1 MYSVALDIL
10 LVARP
15 GRLREATLAHLEREP
30 VCRVLVGERIEAR
43 TELGR
48 RSFDAILVQVDHS
61 HADLDTLAELAPM
74 ASAAAILALTSD
86 SNYQLGLAA
95 VRLGADEHMALS
107 RLPEGELY
115 RAIRFAV
122 ERRKVDQVSRQALV
136 QAHQAQKMEALG
148 RVAAGM
154 THDFRN
160 LVTIILG
167 NCQILKRLLPPGDE
181 RLMTPVE
188 EILLAGQKASN
199 VVGHL
204 LQFARNEARE
214 ATRVD
219 LNELL
224 LELQPLVR
232 PLLANRIRLNLS
244 LADRPLHVKANPT
257 SLEQIVMNLV
267 VNAVDALSC
276 DGQIYLSTSAMWL
289 QFPYLGPDLRLTHPA
304 YAVLTVADN
313 GWGIEPEALARIF
326 EPFFTTK
333 PRGTGLGLSTVFTLT
348 REMGA
353 ELSVYSRPGL
363 GTAFRLFLPIS
374 LVEPPLTDIK
384 GGQVALVLDPESSER
399 MMLRRVLEGLGLE
412 VIEVK
417 HACELKRMLE
427 VKPVD
432 LVLAELDILKEDP
445 SAVLQAGAR
454 TILLSGLPHS
464 ILEAASANFEL
475 PVLEKPFSR
484 HQVLQAI
491 QERSPESSS

>member
-15 GRLREATLAHLEREP
+15 GRLREATLALLEREP
-30 VCRVLVGERIEAR
+30 VCRVLVRERIEAK

-48 RSFDAILVQVDHS
+48 RNFDAILVQVDS
-61 HADLDTLAELAPM
+61 HTDLDTLAELAPV
-74 ASAAAILALTSD
+74 ASVSAILALTSD
-86 SNYQLGLAA
+86 PNYQLGLAA

-122 ERRKVDQVSRQALV
+122 ERRKVDQVSRQALA

-167 NCQILKRLLPPGDE
+167 NCQILKRLLPPGEE
-181 RLMTPVE
+181 RLVTPVE
-188 EILLAGQKASN
+188 EIFLAGQKASN

-204 LQFARNEARE
+204 LQFARNEVRE

-232 PLLANRIRLNLS
+232 PLLANRIRLHLS
-244 LADRPLHVKANPT
+244 LADRSPLHVRANPT
-257 SLEQIVMNLV
+257 SLEQIIMNLV

-313 GWGIEPEALARIF
+313 GCGIEPEALARIF

-333 PRGTGLGLSTVFTLT
+333 PRGTGLGLSTVFTLA

-374 LVEPPLTDIK
+374 LVEPPLADLK

-427 VKPVD
+427 IKPVD
-432 LVLAELDILKEDP
+432 LVLADLDVLKEDP

-491 QERSPESSS
+491 QERSPESNV